1 MNSPA
6 ALPLIRAPPRAPHPK
21 ITRAHGLID
30 KALERLAR
38 DLENGKSQTLKE
50 YLSTM
55 AKFTRYSL
63 RNVFL
68 IGSQKPEASHVA
80 GFQTWKSL
88 GRNVRKGEKGILIL
102 APIVRNRKSTESDS
116 EEEVLFGFR
125 PAHVFDISQTEGKP
139 LPEFARVRGDPGGL
153 LPSLVAA
160 IRKRGIAIE
169 STPDLGRADGASSG
183 GKILIRP
190 GLPSAEE
197 FSVLVHEFAHEIL
210 HQKPGEK
217 NQPKTV
223 KETEAEAVAFVV
235 CSVIG
240 LDTSTSSSDYI
251 QIYQGDKETLYRSLE
266 AIRDTA
272 SEIFAGLLGSD
283 QALTK
288 KSCSSVPGLEAG
300 SDREESKQIET
311 YRRYENMKGETKSI
325 ENQMQDL
332 EIRLAELAAEAGRLQ
347 ESLFVRRGEPDPEDH
362 RKYLYMRIGEIEAE
376 IRKLWRETVR
386 LNAEGYPEVRA

>member
-6 ALPLIRAPPRAPHPK
+6 FLPSIRAPPRAPHPK
-21 ITRAHGLID
+21 VARAHGLID
-30 KALERLAR
+30 QALERLAQ
-38 DLENGKSQTLKE
+38 DLEKGKSETLKE
-50 YLSTM
+50 YLFTM
-55 AKFTRYSL
+55 ARFSRYSL

-68 IGSQKPEASHVA
+68 IGAQKPEATHVA

-88 GRNVRKGEKGILIL
+88 GRNVKKGEKGILIL
-102 APIVRNRKSTESDS
+102 APIVRNRKSTDSDS

-125 PAHVFDISQTEGKP
+125 PAYVFDISQTEGKP
-139 LPEFARVRGDPGGL
+139 LPEFARVRGDPGSL
-153 LPSLVAA
+153 LTSLVAT

-169 STPDLGRADGASSG
+169 STPDLGLAEGASSG
-183 GKILIRP
+183 GRILIRS
-190 GLPSAEE
+190 GLSAAEE

-210 HQKPGEK
+210 HRKPGEK
-217 NQPKTV
+217 NQSKTV

-251 QIYQGDKETLYRSLE
+251 QIYQGNKETLYRSLE

-272 SEIFAGLLGSD
+272 TEILAGLLGSD

-300 SDREESKQIET
+300 LEREESKQIET
-311 YRRYENMKGETKSI
+311 DRR
-325 ENQMQDL
+325 
-332 EIRLAELAAEAGRLQ
+332 
-347 ESLFVRRGEPDPEDH
+347 
-362 RKYLYMRIGEIEAE
+362 
-376 IRKLWRETVR
+376 
-386 LNAEGYPEVRA
+386 